1 MKLLAKWA
9 CTLFVAG
16 LATVS
21 CSAASEVRAVY
32 MSLDTGGARVRDTF
46 YTDTTS
52 ISCVID
58 WVGNSTDTT
67 IDAVIRQTYK
77 EDPSNPGSLIA
88 FGGAIMAAGEQA
100 GTVGEATYAF
110 TWTMQSPNGGGVA
123 PYPIGKYECDIWV
136 NASATDP
143 PAGKSE
149 FQVQYPPLDTKGH
162 MCPAEGAATPGA
174 SCAGWVAPN
183 ATCPSAA
190 DMSQTCVC
198 GGATWSCQ

>member
-16 LATVS
+16 LGTAS

-32 MSLDTGGARVRDTF
+32 MSLDSGGARVRKTF

-58 WVGNSTDTT
+58 WVGNSADTT
-67 IDAVIRQTYK
+67 IDAVIKQTYK
-77 EDPSNPGSLIA
+77 EDPNNPGSIMA
-88 FGGAIMAAGEQA
+88 FAGAIMAAGEQA
-100 GTVGEATYAF
+100 GTEGEATYAF

-123 PYPIGKYECDIWV
+123 PYPIGKYECDISV
-136 NASATDP
+136 NGEA
-143 PAGKSE
+143 AGTTGFDIE
-149 FQVQYPPLDTKGH
+149 YPTPDSNKH

-174 SCAGWVAPN
+174 ACAGWVVQG